1 MNTREENC
9 PKKGLRQCAEIGEI
23 YPSEGSSVFQLPGTP
38 QICFTGNT
46 GLDLQF

>member
-1 MNTREENC
+1 MR
-9 PKKGLRQCAEIGEI
+9 KIGEI
-23 YPSEGSSVFQLPGTP
+23 YPSEGSSVFQLPGTL